1 MLASDPPSLPS
12 GDTQPVPGL
21 DGIYVLSVKSFTDRI
36 AHIRKEL
43 GAQHLDFEFVFD
55 HDAAELDPAV
65 LARQFAADTQLSR
78 AHCSLVLKHAEA
90 WRRALSR
97 GQRTIL
103 VLEDDVLLNR
113 NFRAGLAT
121 ALAAGRGLH
130 DGWLIF
136 LGGADTK
143 VPDAFFL
150 SKTPIFPLPL
160 PTAEGYLTDAAAMA
174 RRIAW
179 LDANRVD
186 LPADHLINQIDEAC
200 GIGQYWLRSP
210 VVEQGSVFGL
220 FTSKLDRNRLKHS
233 TVYNWLRYHWN
244 KIRRRRLRG
253 CWVKLRARLGG

>member
-1 MLASDPPSLPS
+1 MLATDPPSPQT
-12 GDTQPVPGL
+12 GDTRPVPGL

-36 AHIRKEL
+36 AHVRKEL
-43 GAQHLDFEFVFD
+43 GAQCLDFEFVFD
-55 HDAAELDPAV
+55 HDAVELDPAV
-65 LARQFAADTQLSR
+65 IERQFAANTQLSR

-103 VLEDDVLLNR
+103 VLEDDVLLSR
-113 NFRAGLAT
+113 HFRAGLAT
-121 ALAAGRGLH
+121 ALAAGRDLRE
-130 DGWLIF
+130 GWLIF

-150 SKTPIFPLPL
+150 SETPLFPLPL

-179 LDANRVD
+179 LDANQVN
-186 LPADHLINQIDEAC
+186 LPADHLINQIDAAC

-244 KIRRRRLRG
+244 KVRRRRLRG